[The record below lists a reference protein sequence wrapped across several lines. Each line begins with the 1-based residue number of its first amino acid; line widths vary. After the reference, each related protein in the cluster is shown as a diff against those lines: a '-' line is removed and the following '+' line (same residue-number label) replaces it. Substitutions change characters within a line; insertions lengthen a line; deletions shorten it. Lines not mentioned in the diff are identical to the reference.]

1 MRIVTVDLGAGSLEP
16 FDIEVPLARL
26 ASSPDRRAAA
36 RWQTLLGL
44 VQALRSEC
52 RCPEVWGVIV
62 GDVLQLLLPDRQNV
76 WVRLWADS
84 PDYGPVFD
92 ELPVLYYR
100 VQVQRE
106 GTPLST
112 DLRTER
118 PEEVARLLEQAF
130 GGPG

>member
-36 RWQTLLGL
+36 RWRMLLGL

-52 RCPEVWGVIV
+52 RCPEVYGVIV
-62 GDVLQLLLPDRQNV
+62 GDVLHLLLPDRQAV
-76 WVRLWADS
+76 SVRLWADA
-84 PDYGPVFD
+84 PDHGPVRD
-92 ELPVLYYR
+92 GLPVLYYR
-100 VQVQRE
+100 VQVKRE

-112 DLRTER
+112 DLRTEQ
-118 PEEVARLLEQAF
+118 PEKVARLLEQAF
-130 GGPG
+130 GGLG